1 MLDNVT
7 IHVGYTCWVIVICV
21 GLHVLHDIC
30 VGSPYVLGNSYPTHI
45 PCSPTCLPNIHMT
58 IYVLDIC
65 VGLHGGFVDV
75 SLILLLPLTLLR
87 LRELFA
93 SAITSSGVRLLVTN
107 TKFYLPRV

>member
-65 VGLHGGFVDV
+65 VGLYGGFVDGGQ
-75 SLILLLPLTLLR
+75 LLR
-87 LRELFA
+87 SL
-93 SAITSSGVRLLVTN
+93 
-107 TKFYLPRV
+107 